1 MRPAPLVVSL
11 AAVIVAA
18 CSGVPAPGPAMPLPA
33 STTLQADASELVSVK
48 GFVRS
53 KYFENKPWRHRHAK
67 GIQVMVPPLLPDQY
81 IYVARVEVEDLE
93 QNWHGRVLQMGIAHP
108 VADKIDVQWDHV
120 LEGGCIKP
128 VPSKSG
134 CYEDMNGGPN
144 NVPQFGAPDLFP
156 EVGKSII
163 LTVGGNQVT
172 KSRVPK
178 TRSESPDS
186 ERSGAP
192 EVSIKPQV
200 IKVGPKGV
208 ITIPDENRRA
218 MDLEP
223 GKYVTAIQVGRSL
236 VLSPEIN
243 EFLAIAEQFQLNLA
257 ASGTTT
263 QALLDGLASA
273 RQELTEELYGSPR
286 KARRGA

>member
-1 MRPAPLVVSL
+1 MRPTPLVVSL

-18 CSGVPAPGPAMPLPA
+18 CSDVPAPGLAMPRPA
-33 STTLQADASELVSVK
+33 STTL
-48 GFVRS
+48 
-53 KYFENKPWRHRHAK
+53 
-67 GIQVMVPPLLPDQY
+67 
-81 IYVARVEVEDLE
+81 
-93 QNWHGRVLQMGIAHP
+93 
-108 VADKIDVQWDHV
+108 
-120 LEGGCIKP
+120 
-128 VPSKSG
+128 SG
-134 CYEDMNGGPN
+134 YMSGGPP
-144 NVPQFGAPDLFP
+144 NVPQLGTADLLP

-163 LTVGGNQVT
+163 LIVGGNQVA

-178 TRSESPDS
+178 TRSESPDT

-243 EFLAIAEQFQLNLA
+243 EFLAIAEQFQHKLA

-273 RQELTEELYGSPR
+273 RQDLTEELYGSPR